1 MDLADALDDYLGYL
15 AVERG
20 SSANTV
26 QSYGRDLKRY
36 IAFLGERG
44 IASPEDVTR
53 SDIEAHLA
61 GLTDAGLA
69 ASSVQRAASAIKGFH
84 KFMVGEQITR
94 NHPSAN
100 LPLPRRPER
109 LPEVLT
115 HEQAFALMDEP
126 FRPELEPRPRVL
138 RGGRLDAR
146 PQAVFHR
153 DKAMLEVLYG
163 CGLRVSE
170 LCGLDV
176 RDVML
181 DEEVLRVMGK
191 GSKERLVPLL
201 GTAERALATYL
212 ERWRGVLSASGA
224 AGDAV
229 FLSERGTRITRQA
242 VHRMVERYGRL
253 VGIEGL
259 HPHTLRHTYA
269 THMLEGGMDLRTVQ
283 ELLGHASISTTQLY
297 THIDLTHVRMVYL
310 EAHPRARMGS

>member
-1 MDLADALDDYLGYL
+1 LDLADALDDYLGYL

-100 LPLPRRPER
+100 LPLPRRPDR

-126 FRPELEPRPRVL
+126 FRPELEPKPRVL
-138 RGGRLDAR
+138 KSGRLDAR
-146 PQAVFHR
+146 PQAAFHR

-181 DEEVLRVMGK
+181 DEEVLRVMEIG
-191 GSKERLVPLL
+191 
-201 GTAERALATYL
+201 RA
-212 ERWRGVLSASGA
+212 
-224 AGDAV
+224 
-229 FLSERGTRITRQA
+229 
-242 VHRMVERYGRL
+242 
-253 VGIEGL
+253 
-259 HPHTLRHTYA
+259 
-269 THMLEGGMDLRTVQ
+269 
-283 ELLGHASISTTQLY
+283 
-297 THIDLTHVRMVYL
+297 HV
-310 EAHPRARMGS
+310 